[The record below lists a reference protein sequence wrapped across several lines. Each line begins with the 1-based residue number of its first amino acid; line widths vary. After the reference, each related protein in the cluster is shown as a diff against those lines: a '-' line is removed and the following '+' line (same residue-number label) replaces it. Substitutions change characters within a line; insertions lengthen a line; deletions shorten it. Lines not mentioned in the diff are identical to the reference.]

1 MKRLLY
7 WVIGPLLALV
17 LISGL
22 AAAFIWQQL
31 PDLAALSDYRP
42 KQPLRVLSADGELL
56 GEFGSERRRF
66 VPLAQIPKP
75 LQNALLAVEDV
86 DFWEH
91 PGLDFSGILRAVWHN
106 LWSDRPQG
114 ASTIT
119 QQLARDMYLTKKQIL
134 SRKLV
139 EMLLALKM
147 ERELG
152 KAKILEIY
160 MNQIFLGHRS
170 YGFAAAGERYF
181 GKQLDELN
189 AAEVAMLAGLPQNP
203 VYVNPAVNLPRAIK
217 RQHHVLGR
225 MQAVGLITPAQAEAA
240 RKTPLTLRRSAP
252 MAGKADHA
260 LEMVRTE
267 LYERFGDEVYS
278 RGLVAHTTLLAPE
291 QQAAHQALRRALWAL
306 ERRQPFRGAE
316 EGLAELEADGD
327 ITDASF
333 SDHPDLDDALAG
345 IVRAVSRDALE
356 VQLRDGRRV
365 TLSGASL
372 RPALPFIG
380 AQVPVAKRLQRGTRL
395 RVQELAPGRWV
406 LAQRPQAEGAVVSL
420 DPQDGSIRA
429 LVGGFDFQRL
439 QFNHATQAYRQPGSA
454 FKPFVY
460 SAAIEKGAHPL
471 SRVSDEALH
480 IGNWSPQN
488 YDDEYLPELSLRE
501 ALARSK
507 NMPTI
512 RLVQELGPQETRAWA
527 AQFGL
532 EAERQPL
539 NLTLGLGSG
548 AATPLQMAQAYAV
561 FAAGGQRVVPR
572 LITQVVDH
580 KGEVLYAAPP
590 AARSQAITAR
600 NAFLSSQLLHA
611 VMLQGTG
618 AKASM
623 ALQRQ
628 DLYGK
633 TGTTNDAVD
642 AWFVG
647 FQAQRAAAV
656 WIGYP
661 QPRSLGERESGGGLA
676 LPVWVDSLRVAL
688 KDVPPAPLTPPE
700 EGLVHL
706 QGEWFYEEFAGSAAR
721 TWVGIPPPASAASA
735 ASATGG

>member
-1 MKRLLY
+1 MLRRLLI
-7 WVIGPLLALV
+7 WVLGPLLALS
-17 LISGL
+17 LITAL

-31 PDLAALSDYRP
+31 PDLEALSDYQP
-42 KQPLRVLSADGELL
+42 KQPLRVLSAEGELL

-66 VPLAQIPKP
+66 VPLAQIPKG
-75 LQNALLAVEDV
+75 LQDALLAVEDV
-86 DFWEH
+86 DFWNH
-91 PGLDFSGILRAVWHN
+91 PGLDFSGILRAVWNN
-106 LWSDRPQG
+106 LWSERRQG

-152 KAKILEIY
+152 KAKILEVY
-160 MNQIFLGHRS
+160 MNQIYLGHRS
-170 YGFAAAGERYF
+170 YGFAAAAERYF

-189 AAEVAMLAGLPQNP
+189 TAEVAMLAGLPQNP
-203 VYVNPAVNLPRAIK
+203 QHVNPAVNLPRAIK

-225 MQAVGLITPAQAEAA
+225 MQAVGLLTAAQAEAA
-240 RKTPLTLRRSAP
+240 RKLALKLRQPSAL
-252 MAGKADHA
+252 AGKSDHA
-260 LEMVRTE
+260 LEMVRAELFERYGEE
-267 LYERFGDEVYS
+267 LYT
-278 RGLVAHTTLLAPE
+278 RGLVAHTTLMAGE
-291 QQAAHQALRRALWAL
+291 QLAAHQALHKALWAL
-306 ERRQPFRGAE
+306 ERRQAYRGAE
-316 EGLAELEADGD
+316 EGMAELEADGD
-327 ITDASF
+327 IHDASF
-333 SDHPDLDDALAG
+333 SDFPDVDDALAG

-356 VQLRDGRRV
+356 IQLRDGRRV
-365 TLSGASL
+365 ALSGAAL

-380 AQVPVAKRLQRGTRL
+380 PQVPVAKRLQRGAKV
-395 RVQELAPGRWV
+395 RVQELAPGRWQ

-460 SAAIEKGAHPL
+460 SAAIEKGAHA
-471 SRVSDEALH
+471 RTHVSDEALH
-480 IGNWSPQN
+480 IGDWNPQN
-488 YDDEYLPELSLRE
+488 YDGEYQSELSLRE

-512 RLVQELGPQETRAWA
+512 RLVQELGPQEVRAWA

-539 NLTLGLGSG
+539 NLTLALGSG
-548 AATPLQMAQAYAV
+548 AATPLQMARAYAV
-561 FAAGGQRVVPR
+561 FASGGLKVEPR
-572 LITQVVDH
+572 LISKVTDS
-580 KGEVLYAAPP
+580 KGEQLYAAAEPQR
-590 AARSQAITAR
+590 AQAISPR
-600 NAFLSSQLLHA
+600 NAFMTAQLLNA

-618 AKASM
+618 ARASA

-676 LPVWVDSLRVAL
+676 LPVWVDTLRAAL
-688 KDVPPAPLTPPE
+688 KGVTPAPLQPPE
-700 EGLVHL
+700 DGLVQL
-706 QGEWFYEEFAGSAAR
+706 DGEWFYEEFAGSAAR
-721 TWVGIPPPASAASA
+721 AWIGSPAPAASA